1 MAGLRI
7 TVLGGVAIERDG
19 RVSPVR
25 GTTLPLVLAV
35 LASRA
40 NRTVS
45 TETFVDALWER
56 DPRRGRS
63 ALQVH
68 VNRLREALGEPRPP
82 RMLCT
87 VPGGYRLV
95 VQAGELDVVRF
106 EQQIEAG
113 LAAGRGG
120 DPATAAQ
127 LLAEALRS
135 WAEPFGELGTH
146 HLLAAEHAR
155 LCELRANAEEERC
168 EALLALG
175 RNSEAAERLAVL
187 IEEEPLRERRW
198 AQRMLAL
205 YRDGRQGDALRCYQ
219 ELRRVLG
226 EVLGVDPSPALR
238 HLEEAILLH
247 DPRLQLADRVTAAQ
261 PINNL
266 PPDAPLIGRE
276 DAVGTVY
283 RLLASSRLV
292 TVAGM
297 GGVGKTRVALAAA
310 RRALDDTSFGSTSFD
325 GTSFDGIYF
334 VPLEG
339 VRDGALVATTVADSL
354 GLRGVDGPAAADAI
368 VANLDV
374 HTVLLVLD
382 NAEHVLADAVR
393 LVEALLA
400 GSPNLRVLATSRQ
413 PLDLDDESVYRL
425 RPLPVPAE
433 RASLDEV
440 RASPSVRLF
449 VERADAT
456 LPHDDATLSAIAAV
470 CRELGGAPLA
480 IELAAARTV
489 SLTPANIVDRLGE
502 QLALLRSTRA
512 TDRARHRSIE
522 DSVAWSFS
530 LLAHDEQE
538 LLRRLG
544 VFRGGFSL
552 EACLAVVVDPDL
564 PEAQV
569 LILLDSL
576 VHKSLL
582 TAAQLGGSRWFSIT
596 ATLAQYCQRLLD
608 EHGVREQ
615 FERRHR
621 DAYVAFTGHAG
632 RAIAD
637 RPGETI
643 ARLEAEHH
651 NIRAAL
657 RFSIDRGDRA
667 EATAIAFFTS
677 LFWMVHG
684 YIAEGRR
691 WFHEIAA
698 MGEPP
703 DPLSRGRLS
712 QVLALIAS
720 VDADLPVA
728 EARYVEADRAFGQ
741 AGPGVAVVRA
751 WNRFWW
757 ARTLVGQ
764 AFLGHVPAAEAARA
778 EELYADAIEV
788 FRRLENWNGVLTTLP
803 YSAIARLTAG
813 RDDAVAPLK
822 ELDIAV
828 RMLATDRGISVAHT
842 AWAMVH
848 LCNGDPAQ
856 ATEHARLAIELC
868 SRNTDRHNESI
879 GWSLVAIAALRAGD
893 TATARSSARDLLRL
907 HRRHGSRT
915 YSAYY
920 LSIGW
925 LALEATGDPAASDA
939 RRSLELMHPWWREPL
954 RLLGAL
960 DEPARRRDTDPQRA
974 LRWPSWTAAH
984 DRALAALD
992 R

>member
-1 MAGLRI
+1 MRI

-19 RVSPVR
+19 RASPVR

-45 TETFVDALWER
+45 TETFLDALWAR

-82 RMLCT
+82 RVLCT

-95 VQAGELDVVRF
+95 VGADELDIVRVE
-106 EQQIEAG
+106 EQVEAG
-113 LAAGRGG
+113 LAAGRAG

-127 LLAEALRS
+127 LLADALRG
-135 WAEPFGELGTH
+135 WAEPFGELGSH

-155 LCELRANAEEERC
+155 LCELRALAEEERC

-175 RNSEAAERLAVL
+175 RNSEAAERLAGL
-187 IEEEPLRERRW
+187 IDEDPLRERRW
-198 AQRMLAL
+198 ALRMLAL

-219 ELRRVLG
+219 DLRRELG

-266 PPDAPLIGRE
+266 PPASPLIGRD
-276 DAVGTVY
+276 DAIAMVCS
-283 RLLASSRLV
+283 LLATSRLV

-310 RRALDDTSFGSTSFD
+310 HRVLDDSSFD
-325 GTSFDGIYF
+325 GVYF

-339 VRDGALVATTVADSL
+339 VRDGSLVATTVADAL
-354 GLRGVDGPAAADAI
+354 GLRGVDGPAAVDAI
-368 VANLDV
+368 VANLDD

-393 LVEALLA
+393 LVDALLA
-400 GSPNLRVLATSRQ
+400 GSPKLRVLVTSRQ

-425 RPLPVPAE
+425 RPLPVPPAG
-433 RASLDEV
+433 ASLEHV
-440 RASPSVRLF
+440 RASPSVQLF
-449 VERADAT
+449 IERADAT
-456 LPHDDATLSAIAAV
+456 LPSDDTTLTSVAAV

-489 SLTPANIVDRLGE
+489 SLTPADIVDRLGE
-502 QLALLRSTRA
+502 QLGLLRTTRA
-512 TDRARHRSIE
+512 TDRARHRSVE

-544 VFRGGFSL
+544 VFRGGFSVDT
-552 EACLAVVVDPDL
+552 CLAVVVDDDL
-564 PEAQV
+564 SEAQV

-582 TAAQLGGSRWFSIT
+582 AATQLGGARWFTIT
-596 ATLAQYCQRLLD
+596 ATLAQYCHKLLD
-608 EHGVREQ
+608 EHGMREHY
-615 FERRHR
+615 ERRHR
-621 DAYVAFTGHAG
+621 DAYVVFTGHAS
-632 RAIAD
+632 RHLAD
-637 RPGETI
+637 RAGETI

-657 RFSIDRGDRA
+657 RFSIDHHHRA
-667 EATAIAFFTS
+667 EAIAIAFAAS

-691 WFHEIAA
+691 WFHEIVA

-703 DPLSRGRLS
+703 DALSRGRLS

-728 EARYVEADRAFGQ
+728 EARYAEADRAFGE
-741 AGPGVAVVRA
+741 AGPSIAVVRA

-757 ARTLVGQ
+757 GRTLVGQ
-764 AFLGHVPAAEAARA
+764 AFLGHVPTAVAARA
-778 EELYADAIEV
+778 EELYTDCIDV
-788 FRRLENWNGVLTTLP
+788 FRRHENWNGVLTTLP

-813 RDDAVAPLK
+813 RDDALEPLH
-822 ELDIAV
+822 ELDVAV
-828 RMLATDRGISVAHT
+828 RLVDTDRGVSVAHT
-842 AWAMVH
+842 AWAMVQ
-848 LCNGDPAQ
+848 LRDGDPEQ
-856 ATEHARLAIELC
+856 AAEHARLAIELC

-879 GWSLVAIAALRAGD
+879 GWSLVALAALRAGD
-893 TATARSSARDLLRL
+893 AAKARSSARDLLRL
-907 HRRHGSRT
+907 HRRHGSRS

-920 LSIGW
+920 LSVGW
-925 LALEATGDPAASDA
+925 LALEAIGDPASADA
-939 RRSLELMHPWWREPL
+939 LRSLELMHPWWREPL
-954 RLLGAL
+954 RLLGIL
-960 DEPARRRDTDPQRA
+960 DGPAPDRDAEGQLA

>member
-1 MAGLRI
+1 VAGLRI

-40 NRTVS
+40 NRTVG
-45 TETFVDALWER
+45 TETFIDALWAR

-82 RMLCT
+82 RVLCT
-87 VPGGYRLV
+87 VQGGYRLV
-95 VQAGELDVVRF
+95 VAADELDIVRF
-106 EQQIEAG
+106 EEQVEAG
-113 LAAGRGG
+113 LAAGRAG

-127 LLAEALRS
+127 LLADALRD

-146 HLLAAEHAR
+146 HLLASDHAR
-155 LCELRANAEEERC
+155 LCELRAHAEEERC

-175 RNSEAAERLAVL
+175 RNGEAAERLAGLVD
-187 IEEEPLRERRW
+187 EDPLRERRW

-219 ELRRVLG
+219 DLRRALG

-247 DPRLQLADRVTAAQ
+247 DPRLQLADRVTAVQ

-266 PPDAPLIGRE
+266 PPTAPLIGRD
-276 DAVGTVY
+276 DAVGTVCN
-283 RLLASSRLV
+283 LLTTSRLV

-310 RRALDDTSFGSTSFD
+310 HRALDDATFD
-325 GTSFDGIYF
+325 GVYF

-339 VRDGALVATTVADSL
+339 VRDGSLVATTIADAL
-354 GLRGVDGPAAADAI
+354 GLRGVDGPAASDAI
-368 VANLDV
+368 VANLEH

-382 NAEHVLADAVR
+382 NAEHVLTDAVR
-393 LVEALLA
+393 LVDALLA
-400 GSPNLRVLATSRQ
+400 GSPRLQVLATSRQ

-425 RPLPVPAE
+425 RPLPVPPE
-433 RASLDEV
+433 GASPDDV
-440 RASPSVRLF
+440 RASPSVQLF

-456 LPHDDATLSAIAAV
+456 LPHDDATLTAVAAV
-470 CRELGGAPLA
+470 CRGLGGAPLA

-489 SLTPANIVDRLGE
+489 SLTPADIVGRLGE
-502 QLALLRSTRA
+502 QLALLRTTRA
-512 TDRARHRSIE
+512 TDRTRHRSIE

-530 LLAHDEQE
+530 LLAQDEQE

-544 VFRGGFSL
+544 VFRGGFSVDT
-552 EACLAVVVDPDL
+552 CLAVVVDEEL

-582 TAAQLGGSRWFSIT
+582 TATQLGGARWFTIT
-596 ATLAQYCQRLLD
+596 ATLAQYCRGLLD
-608 EHGVREQ
+608 EQGLREH

-621 DAYVAFTGHAG
+621 DAYMAFTTHAS
-632 RAIAD
+632 RHIAD
-637 RPGETI
+637 RAAETI
-643 ARLEAEHH
+643 ARLEADHH

-657 RFSIDRGDRA
+657 RFSIDHHHRA
-667 EATAIAFFTS
+667 EAIAIAFSSS

-703 DPLSRGRLS
+703 DAMSRGRLS

-728 EARYVEADRAFGQ
+728 EARYAEADRSFGE
-741 AGPGVAVVRA
+741 AGDGAAVPRA
-751 WNRFWW
+751 WNQFWW
-757 ARTLVGQ
+757 ARTLVGH
-764 AFLGHVPAAEAARA
+764 AFLGHAPAAVAVRA
-778 EELYADAIEV
+778 EALYANCIEM

-813 RDDAVAPLK
+813 RDDAVEPLH
-822 ELDIAV
+822 ELDVAV
-828 RMLATDRGISVAHT
+828 RLVGTDRGVSVAHT

-848 LCNGDPAQ
+848 LRDGDPGQ
-856 ATEHARLAIELC
+856 AAEHARLAIELC

-879 GWSLVAIAALRAGD
+879 GWSLVALAALRAGD
-893 TATARSSARDLLRL
+893 TATARASARDLLRL
-907 HRRHGSRT
+907 HRRHGSRL

-920 LSIGW
+920 LSVGW
-925 LALEATGDPAASDA
+925 LALDATDGPAAADA
-939 RRSLELMHPWWREPL
+939 LRSLELMHPWWRAPL
-954 RLLGAL
+954 RLLGIL
-960 DEPARRRDTDPQRA
+960 DEPPSDHDAERQLA
-974 LRWPSWTAAH
+974 VRWPSWTAAH